1 MCGVEERKETAHIP
15 ILILT
20 AKAEDKDSV
29 EAAYLGAD
37 EYIRK
42 PFNPEVLL
50 AKVAQLLDMR
60 RRLKQIYTKTMLN
73 VTGQEK
79 DGKNSGRVSL
89 CKRCWSV
96 SKEMR
101 VIRISM

>member
-1 MCGVEERKETAHIP
+1 MDGFACCAELRKRKETAHIP

-60 RRLKQIYTKTMLN
+60 RRHPFCALGL
-73 VTGQEK
+73 
-79 DGKNSGRVSL
+79 
-89 CKRCWSV
+89 
-96 SKEMR
+96 
-101 VIRISM
+101 